1 MNFIKRLAIFTNTI
15 MNKQIRSLQLTLTST
30 KIIFQKEKGIIHKE
44 KELIDIIKLEDIKV
58 YNNKVQIQQK
68 SNEVNIQTINKN
80 VKVSFYSVFKAKE
93 FVTKIIDTIT
103 DTTITERNK
112 DRIKNALNNVDDVLG
127 IKSKDIIKGV
137 VEKRYNRYNIERNK
151 KQEIKL
157 IQFVKIKEECRI
169 PTKEKKYKQKNFN
182 NYCNTIQ
189 YWHKWI
195 LFSKFAFYLKQKL

>member
-182 NYCNTIQ
+182 DYCNTIQ
-189 YWHKWI
+189 YWHKCI
-195 LFSKFAFYLKQKL
+195 FFSKFAFHFK

>member
-1 MNFIKRLAIFTNTI
+1 M
-15 MNKQIRSLQLTLTST
+15 
-30 KIIFQKEKGIIHKE
+30 
-44 KELIDIIKLEDIKV
+44 
-58 YNNKVQIQQK
+58 QIQQK

-169 PTKEKKYKQKNFN
+169 PTKEKKY
-182 NYCNTIQ
+182 
-189 YWHKWI
+189 
-195 LFSKFAFYLKQKL
+195 

>member
-1 MNFIKRLAIFTNTI
+1 M
-15 MNKQIRSLQLTLTST
+15 
-30 KIIFQKEKGIIHKE
+30 
-44 KELIDIIKLEDIKV
+44 
-58 YNNKVQIQQK
+58 QIQQK

-182 NYCNTIQ
+182 YHCNT
-189 YWHKWI
+189 
-195 LFSKFAFYLKQKL
+195 F